1 MNYKIVGSVELS
13 TGCERLKGF
22 EINHIMKRKLKKYLK
37 PNDETTHTM
46 YMLFDSQYV
55 YMIYHI
61 AYPSNPI
68 RFPECKSVRCV
79 GGSNARGG
87 KTTNKVI

>member
-1 MNYKIVGSVELS
+1 MNYKIVGGVELS

-22 EINHIMKRKLKKYLK
+22 EINHNMKRKLKKYLK
-37 PNDETTHTM
+37 LNDETTHTM

-68 RFPECKSVRCV
+68 RFPERR
-79 GGSNARGG
+79 GSNTRGG